1 MGLLQVHGDGVKLE
15 DGESEFLFPL
25 YAQEIHS
32 REVSQ
37 SEMQTF
43 SCSSLPHS
51 SEIRLLSPPLP
62 SPSLPFS
69 SSTPFIFKPLFA
81 QLSSLTAWPLF
92 LTVY

>member
-43 SCSSLPHS
+43 
-51 SEIRLLSPPLP
+51 LL
-62 SPSLPFS
+62 F
-69 SSTPFIFKPLFA
+69 FA
-81 QLSSLTAWPLF
+81 TF
-92 LTVY
+92 F

>member
-43 SCSSLPHS
+43 FPALLCHILLRYASSLPLYPLLLS
-51 SEIRLLSPPLP
+51 LSRLLPHS
-62 SPSLPFS
+62 FS
-69 SSTPFIFKPLFA
+69 NLCL
-81 QLSSLTAWPLF
+81 LS
-92 LTVY
+92 